1 MTLRERLDHRPQH
14 SGWEEARNAAILE
27 ASLDC
32 IISMN
37 HEGKIEEFNPAAEQT
52 FGYRREDVI
61 GRSLA
66 DVIIPPS
73 LRKQHRDGVRRFLA
87 TGEGAVI
94 GKRLELTGMRSDGN
108 EFPVELTVT
117 RVNVPGPPFFT
128 GFIRDISQRKKLED
142 EIARRA
148 LYDSLTDLP
157 NRVLFRNRLE
167 HALAGAL
174 RDRLSLC
181 LLMIDLNGFKAIND
195 TFGHPVGDEV
205 LIQTSRRIRS
215 CLRPGDTAARLG
227 GDEFAVLLDG
237 AAIKDAVAVAERILE
252 AVRKPVQVDQRE
264 LFIDASIGIG
274 ESPRGAVQAE
284 AIIRDA
290 DAAMYAAKNQG
301 KGGIETYRP
310 ELHNDVLKRFELVTD
325 LRRALEREE
334 FTLYYQPIVRL
345 EDEHIRGVEALV
357 RWIHPS
363 RGLVPPGDFIPIA
376 EQTGMLVHLDR
387 WVMAEAC
394 RAVSAWQNEFPT
406 DPPLTMSVNVSA
418 RQLQDPELTREVE
431 RSLRDT
437 GLDPASLTLEI
448 TEGVLMQDS
457 EATARI
463 LQELKDLGVRLA
475 IDDFGIGFSSLSYL
489 RRLPVDVVKID
500 RSFVAGV
507 ASVSEEWTLARGIV
521 KLVHGLGFE
530 TVAEGVERAD
540 QKAHLRALGCR
551 LAQGYYFARPMDEPA
566 LRQLLAEKVSRTA

>member
-1 MTLRERLDHRPQH
+1 MTPSERLDHRPQK
-14 SGWEEARNAAILE
+14 SGWEEARDAAILE

-37 HEGKIEEFNPAAEQT
+37 HEGKIEEFNPAAERT

-61 GRSLA
+61 GRFLA

-73 LRKQHRDGVRRFLA
+73 LRKHHWDGLRRFLA
-87 TGEGAVI
+87 TGNGAVI
-94 GKRLELTGMRSDGN
+94 GKRLELTGMRSDGS

-117 RVNVPGPPFFT
+117 KVNVPGPPFFT
-128 GFIRDISQRKKLED
+128 GFIRDVSGRKKLEE
-142 EIARRA
+142 EIARHA
-148 LYDSLTDLP
+148 FYDSLTDLP
-157 NRVLFRNRLE
+157 NRVLFRDRLE
-167 HALAGAL
+167 HALAAAL
-174 RDRLSLC
+174 RDGRSVS

-195 TFGHPVGDEV
+195 TFGHPVGDQV
-205 LIQTSRRIRS
+205 LVQTSRRIRT

-227 GDEFAVLLDG
+227 GDEFAVLVDG
-237 AAIKDAVAVAERILE
+237 AAIQDAVAVAERILQSL
-252 AVRKPVQVDQRE
+252 RKPVQVEEKE
-264 LFIDASIGIG
+264 LFIDASIGIS

-290 DAAMYAAKNQG
+290 DAAMYSAKNQG

-310 ELHNDVLKRFELVTD
+310 ELHNDVLKRFELVTE
-325 LRRALEREE
+325 LRRALERKE

-345 EDEHIRGVEALV
+345 EDEQIRGVEALV
-357 RWIHPS
+357 RWVHPT
-363 RGLVPPGDFIPIA
+363 RGLVPPSDFIPIA
-376 EQTGMLVHLDR
+376 EQSGMVVHIDR

-394 RAVSAWQNEFPT
+394 RAVSAWQNEFPSR
-406 DPPLTMSVNVSA
+406 PPLTMSVNVSA

-431 RSLRDT
+431 RCVRNA
-437 GLDPASLTLEI
+437 GLDPGSLTLEI
-448 TEGVLMQDS
+448 TEGVLLQDS

-463 LQELKDLGVRLA
+463 FQDLKDLGIRLA

-530 TVAEGVERAD
+530 TIAEGVERAD

-566 LRQLLAEKVSRTA
+566 LRQLLAEKTSRTA